1 MSHQSGLVNSA
12 SSLPIHHCGWQ
23 RNIPASGWLMGVRF
37 RVCGPP
43 ARRIPK
49 LMAATSSR
57 LTIADPTGLRPPP
70 GWWQAGDVA
79 PTSDPAVAAGVLGDL
94 RSSVAVLRTPDGIAV
109 APGGTAT
116 LGGLP
121 ASLDDHPLLA
131 WLPAFPPC
139 QLGGNEFRT
148 AHGTRFAY
156 MAGAMANGIASARL
170 VIALGKAGLMG
181 SFGAAGLS
189 VARVDA
195 AITEIQ
201 SALGNQAHCFNLIH
215 SPSEPTHEAAVADL
229 YLRRRVDRVEASAY
243 LDLSPAIVRYRL
255 AGLSTGPQGEVRVGN
270 RVIAK
275 VSRTEVATRFL
286 SPAPARLVAEL
297 VAAGKVTAEQAELAK
312 RVPMC
317 DDLTAEAD
325 SGGHTDNRAAIS
337 LLPTLLAL
345 RDQLAPSVRVG
356 LAGGIATPA
365 SVAAAFSMGANY
377 VVTGSVN
384 QSCVESGSSDPV
396 RKLLAEAGQ
405 ADVTMAPA
413 ADMFEMGVKV
423 QVLKRGTMFAMR
435 ATKLFELY
443 RAYPSW
449 EAIPAAERASVE
461 KTLFRESFET
471 VWAGTRQFWAD
482 RDPTQLPK
490 ADADPK
496 HRMALTFRWYLGMS
510 SRWANAG
517 APDRLLDYQVWCGP
531 SMGAFNDWARGSVLE
546 QPASRTAVAVAHNLL
561 YGAAVH
567 LRRQTARQQGVVL
580 PAAWLSTSPL
590 PERLLEQRLGC

>member
-1 MSHQSGLVNSA
+1 MSATA
-12 SSLPIHHCGWQ
+12 S
-23 RNIPASGWLMGVRF
+23 RA
-37 RVCGPP
+37 
-43 ARRIPK
+43 
-49 LMAATSSR
+49 
-57 LTIADPTGLRPPP
+57 TIADPAGLRPPP
-70 GWWQAGDVA
+70 GWWRADDFA
-79 PTSDPAVAAGVLGDL
+79 PTDDPAAAAEVLGDV
-94 RSSVAVLRTPDGIAV
+94 RSGVAVVRTSTGVAV
-109 APGGTAT
+109 APGGTASF
-116 LGGLP
+116 GGP
-121 ASLDDHPLLA
+121 PTSLDDHPLLA
-131 WLPAFPPC
+131 WLPPLPPE
-139 QLGGNEFRT
+139 QLGDAAFCS
-148 AHGTRFAY
+148 AHAVRFAY

-170 VIALGKAGLMG
+170 VIALSRAGLLG

-195 AITEIQ
+195 AISEIRD
-201 SALGNQAHCFNLIH
+201 AVGDGPTCFNLIH
-215 SPSEPTHEAAVADL
+215 SPNEPTHEAAVADL
-229 YLRRRVDRVEASAY
+229 YLRRNVTRVEASAY

-255 AGLSTGPQGEVRVGN
+255 AGLSAGPDGGVQVGN

-297 VAAGKVTAEQAELAK
+297 LAAGKVTAEQAEWAK

-325 SGGHTDNRAAIS
+325 SGGHTDNRPAIS

-345 RDQLAPSVRVG
+345 RDRLAPAVRVG

-365 SVAAAFSMGANY
+365 SVAAAFSMGAAY

-384 QSCVESGSSDPV
+384 QACVESGSSDPV
-396 RKLLAEAGQ
+396 RKMLAEAGH
-405 ADVTMAPA
+405 ADVAMAPA

-435 ATKLFELY
+435 AAKLYEIY
-443 RAYPSW
+443 RGYPAW
-449 EAIPAAERASVE
+449 EGVPAADRATVE
-461 KTLFRESFET
+461 KTLFRDTFDA
-471 VWAGTRQFWAD
+471 VWAGTRAFWAD

-517 APDRLLDYQVWCGP
+517 DPDRPLDYQVWCGP
-531 SMGAFNDWARGSVLE
+531 SMGAFNEWARGSHLE
-546 QPASRTAVAVAHNLL
+546 APAGRTAVNVAHNLL
-561 YGAAVH
+561 YAAAVH
-567 LRRQTARQQGVVL
+567 LRRQAARQQGVEL
-580 PAAWLSTSPL
+580 PAAWFPTGPL
-590 PERLLEQRLGC
+590 PADVLAPRLG